1 MVRQGSSLF
10 NFADRGELA
19 RLDAKI
25 ASLAS
30 PENRMSD
37 YLGSN
42 LKLLCSHYR
51 SIAEVC
57 RKLVINRGQF
67 NKYLSG
73 QSRPTAHNLKRIC
86 DFFGVEA
93 YELGLPSEQFAQLI
107 GMRGDADQRTAND
120 PLIELL
126 QPLRASAGSLS
137 RYCGYYF
144 EYANCL
150 SVPGYVLQSLVHLR
164 EERGNFL
171 FERQERQEVSR
182 ADSGPAA
189 EAGVR
194 CRYLGAAFYLQDRLF
209 LTDYESLT
217 GNEMSQT
224 ILIPSFKSRIT
235 RLNGMKAGV
244 SSGDRRTPACTRVVW
259 EYLGTEI
266 NRVMAY
272 RQVMLYE
279 RDDPRI
285 DDDIRQ
291 RLASARVRDGLFE
304 IE

>member
-1 MVRQGSSLF
+1 
-10 NFADRGELA
+10 
-19 RLDAKI
+19 
-25 ASLAS
+25 
-30 PENRMSD
+30 MSD
-37 YLGSN
+37 YLGAN

-57 RKLVINRGQF
+57 RKLAINRGQF

-73 QSRPTAHNLKRIC
+73 QSRPTAYNLKRIC

-107 GMRGDADQRTAND
+107 GMRSSDIDQRMAND
-120 PLIELL
+120 PLLELL
-126 QPLRASAGSLS
+126 QPLRDSAGSLS

-150 SVPGYVLQSLVHLR
+150 SVPGYILQSLVHLR

-171 FERQERQEVSR
+171 FERQERQEASR
-182 ADSGPAA
+182 ADNGGVA
-189 EAGVR
+189 EEGSVR

-279 RDDPRI
+279 PDDPRI
-285 DDDIRQ
+285 DEDIRQ
-291 RLASARVRDGLFE
+291 RLAAARIRDGLFE